1 GMTGAKELD
10 DSILTGD
17 ILLNL
22 DTEEDDEIDIGC
34 AGGVDI
40 TAVKTYKGVSPEKD
54 ARGFQ
59 LVVKGLNG
67 GHSGMDI
74 IKGLGNS
81 NKFMGRIL
89 YHISQKTA
97 VQMAC
102 INGGGLRNAIP
113 RESVFEFVLEKSEIA
128 TFESAFDEIVTAI
141 TDEYSE
147 LEENLSITRKEI
159 D

>member
-1 GMTGAKELD
+1 
-10 DSILTGD
+10 
-17 ILLNL
+17 
-22 DTEEDDEIDIGC
+22 
-34 AGGVDI
+34 
-40 TAVKTYKGVSPEKD
+40 
-54 ARGFQ
+54 
-59 LVVKGLNG
+59 
-67 GHSGMDI
+67 I

-159 D
+159 DLPEKVLTNEEYNVL